1 MRIRRCSPVRE
12 DRAGRMKSS
21 REIEESDEGTYIHGF
36 ESEAEAKQEGLGLSV
51 LAPWRDE
58 EERMCLVRL

>member
-1 MRIRRCSPVRE
+1 M
-12 DRAGRMKSS
+12 
-21 REIEESDEGTYIHGF
+21 EELEEGTYIHGF
-36 ESEAEAKQEGLGLSV
+36 ESEAEVKQEGLGLSV

>member
-1 MRIRRCSPVRE
+1 MKSRP
-12 DRAGRMKSS
+12 AGPKSS
-21 REIEESDEGTYIHGF
+21 REMEELEEGTYIHGF